1 MRRWILVLVGIVA
14 VFAVGGGVWLS
25 RDRGTPS
32 FASLRQARTE
42 EVPGTFGVTLTPPPA
57 GFDPVV
63 SPRQVYRTFVRR
75 PPPGG
80 VMETLAIVSS
90 PYASSA
96 DEVPAWVLIG
106 RGVCDATSKGDVVS
120 PGRSDP
126 SGEGMSCP
134 KESLLMGVIDATTG
148 RLLGAYRGYDL
159 SGTWAPAQGPS

>member
-1 MRRWILVLVGIVA
+1 
-14 VFAVGGGVWLS
+14 
-25 RDRGTPS
+25 
-32 FASLRQARTE
+32 
-42 EVPGTFGVTLTPPPA
+42 
-57 GFDPVV
+57 
-63 SPRQVYRTFVRR
+63 
-75 PPPGG
+75 
-80 VMETLAIVSS
+80 METSETRETLYFGGRGIRGLQADPAAVLRV
-90 PYASSA
+90 PA

-126 SGEGMSCP
+126 TGEGMSCP